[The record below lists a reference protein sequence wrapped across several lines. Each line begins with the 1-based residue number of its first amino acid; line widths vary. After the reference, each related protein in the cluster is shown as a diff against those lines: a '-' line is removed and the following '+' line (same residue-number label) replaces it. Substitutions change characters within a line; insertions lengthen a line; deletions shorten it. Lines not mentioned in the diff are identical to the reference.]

1 MSGPTAH
8 DPWPPPPGPGLDA
21 WSSPP
26 APGNWDP
33 APWEPAP
40 PPRPRRRLVSAAVAL
55 GLLLVSGVGGA
66 VIGAKITGS
75 SQPAPSTAVLPPPG
89 AAPGSAGAPPS
100 GGSSD
105 VSSIAAQVDPAV
117 VDITSTFP
125 DGAAAG
131 TGMVITASGQ
141 VLTNNHVIDGAS
153 SIEVRVA
160 GTGPSYSAHVIGADV
175 ANDVALV
182 QIEGASGLK
191 TVSIGD
197 SSRLSVGQ
205 TVTAIGNALGRQ
217 GPPSAAQ
224 GQVTALNRTIT
235 ATDQNG
241 GNAETLSGLI
251 QVNANVLPGDS
262 GGPLVDSSA
271 KVIGMDTA
279 ASTRRF
285 RFRTGASTGFAIPIN
300 SAMSIATGLRS
311 GAGSSAPAA
320 QRALLGVEV
329 QDATAQGTSG
339 AYVASVQSGSPA
351 ASAGLAAGD
360 LIVSLGGQ
368 SVDSASALTA
378 AIRAHHPG
386 DRVSVGWINQAGQQ
400 RTATV
405 TLASAA
411 A

>member
-1 MSGPTAH
+1 M
-8 DPWPPPPGPGLDA
+8 
-21 WSSPP
+21 
-26 APGNWDP
+26 
-33 APWEPAP
+33 
-40 PPRPRRRLVSAAVAL
+40 

-75 SQPAPSTAVLPPPG
+75 SQPTPSTAVLPPPA
-89 AAPGSAGAPPS
+89 AAPGSAGALPS
-100 GGSSD
+100 GGSAD
-105 VSSIAAQVDPAV
+105 VPSIEAQVDPAV

-125 DGAAAG
+125 DGVAAG
-131 TGMVITASGQ
+131 SGMVITASGQ

-153 SIEVRVA
+153 SIAVRVA
-160 GTGPSYSAHVIGADV
+160 GTGPSHSAHVIGTDAAD
-175 ANDVALV
+175 DVALV

-191 TVSIGD
+191 TVSVGD
-197 SSRLSVGQ
+197 SSKLSVGD
-205 TVTAIGNALGRQ
+205 TVIAIGNALGRQ

-235 ATDQNG
+235 ATDQSG

-300 SAMSIATGLRS
+300 SAMSIATHLRS
-311 GAGSSAPAA
+311 GAGSNASTA

-329 QDATAQGTSG
+329 QDASAQGTSG
-339 AYVASVQSGSPA
+339 AYVVGVQSGSPA
-351 ASAGLAAGD
+351 ASAGLTAGD

-386 DRVSVGWINQAGQQ
+386 DHTSLGWINQAGQQ
-400 RTATV
+400 RTASV